1 MENNNNQ
8 VFIENIKRQPKQ
20 QEEQLAEQKR
30 GLRQAAIKKHS
41 DIRMLQTF
49 LEFSGIELI
58 ECQNSKP
65 PSSNYNL

>member
-30 GLRQAAIKKHS
+30 GLRQAFQECDRFYPQNYHQKIQAG
-41 DIRMLQTF
+41 LLCL
-49 LEFSGIELI
+49 LELKLSEAPL
-58 ECQNSKP
+58 
-65 PSSNYNL
+65 